1 VLLDAGPDED
11 RRSRLVFIVKDMAK
25 EEVERTFEAFD
36 YAPQLKTKTIDPAA
50 YAQFVAAMQG
60 FSNSGVAT
68 VARAPQEKSG
78 GGAVAPAPREE
89 DKSEI
94 AGVPERGR

>member
-1 VLLDAGPDED
+1 LLNVEGDPVVVQAVQTVVHEPLVLDAWPDEE

-25 EEVERTFEAFD
+25 EDIERTFEAFD

-60 FSNSGVAT
+60 FKPTEES
-68 VARAPQEKSG
+68 
-78 GGAVAPAPREE
+78 REV
-89 DKSEI
+89 